1 MSVSPPAHPHL
12 PRWTSRASA
21 ECNVPPATTTQEQI
35 VQATRAEISQLAGEI
50 AALAR
55 RDLTLDQYF
64 AEFLSRIVQALASV
78 AGAVWIQEGDQ
89 PLTRKAHIN
98 WAHVVTPA
106 AQSAHLQSL
115 RATIADQRLSSRPPC
130 TGAADDDSQ
139 NPTDYL
145 WLAMPVQ
152 VDRQMTAV
160 IEVFQRPH
168 RGPVTERGYARF
180 LADMAQWAGKF
191 LGDHR
196 LGQLLQHQQWSE
208 QLAQFSTAI
217 HRHLD
222 VHDTSFAV
230 VNEARRLSGFDRV
243 SLVLGHGRS
252 SRITTVSG
260 LDHIDRRARQVRHL
274 AQVAAQVMRTRESL
288 CLGEQAEDLPPQI
301 EAAWNAYVDT
311 SHSRRCLVIPLFPIG
326 HEEPSRSDVAPV
338 GGLIFEQLAEGYHDA
353 QRDRRA
359 HALARHGALALAN
372 ALEHERLFLLPVWR
386 ALGNGLELIGGRYFS
401 GTLATVVLL
410 VATAVALTSV
420 PSELTVSARGQA
432 QSTAR
437 QTVFARENGV
447 ITQVPVEHGQLVEA
461 GQLLL
466 EMRNTDLEVEI
477 TSLVGK
483 LTTTR
488 EQMLSLQR
496 TLLDNPRLDS
506 VEQSRLSGDLLQLRQ
521 VADSTERQLALVR
534 HKEQQLQVRADHAGQ
549 VVTWH
554 IREKLL
560 HRPVQKGQAL
570 LAVVDP
576 ESDWELELS
585 VPERHISYILDAA
598 TRAPDPLKV
607 TFVLSSYAGQT
618 FEGRLTEIDRVTT
631 ARDDEG
637 NSVRIRA
644 AIDRNQLPELRSDAT
659 VVARI
664 HCGEQPLGYV
674 WFHDLIDTVRT
685 KVLFWL

>member
-208 QLAQFSTAI
+208 QLC
-217 HRHLD
+217 
-222 VHDTSFAV
+222 
-230 VNEARRLSGFDRV
+230 N
-243 SLVLGHGRS
+243 
-252 SRITTVSG
+252 SRWRFIVTWMFT
-260 LDHIDRRARQVRHL
+260 IR
-274 AQVAAQVMRTRESL
+274 
-288 CLGEQAEDLPPQI
+288 
-301 EAAWNAYVDT
+301 
-311 SHSRRCLVIPLFPIG
+311 
-326 HEEPSRSDVAPV
+326 
-338 GGLIFEQLAEGYHDA
+338 
-353 QRDRRA
+353 
-359 HALARHGALALAN
+359 
-372 ALEHERLFLLPVWR
+372 LLPW
-386 ALGNGLELIGGRYFS
+386 
-401 GTLATVVLL
+401 
-410 VATAVALTSV
+410 
-420 PSELTVSARGQA
+420 
-432 QSTAR
+432 
-437 QTVFARENGV
+437 
-447 ITQVPVEHGQLVEA
+447 
-461 GQLLL
+461 
-466 EMRNTDLEVEI
+466 
-477 TSLVGK
+477 
-483 LTTTR
+483 
-488 EQMLSLQR
+488 
-496 TLLDNPRLDS
+496 
-506 VEQSRLSGDLLQLRQ
+506 
-521 VADSTERQLALVR
+521 
-534 HKEQQLQVRADHAGQ
+534 
-549 VVTWH
+549 
-554 IREKLL
+554 
-560 HRPVQKGQAL
+560 
-570 LAVVDP
+570 
-576 ESDWELELS
+576 
-585 VPERHISYILDAA
+585 
-598 TRAPDPLKV
+598 
-607 TFVLSSYAGQT
+607 
-618 FEGRLTEIDRVTT
+618 
-631 ARDDEG
+631 
-637 NSVRIRA
+637 
-644 AIDRNQLPELRSDAT
+644 
-659 VVARI
+659 
-664 HCGEQPLGYV
+664 
-674 WFHDLIDTVRT
+674 
-685 KVLFWL
+685 